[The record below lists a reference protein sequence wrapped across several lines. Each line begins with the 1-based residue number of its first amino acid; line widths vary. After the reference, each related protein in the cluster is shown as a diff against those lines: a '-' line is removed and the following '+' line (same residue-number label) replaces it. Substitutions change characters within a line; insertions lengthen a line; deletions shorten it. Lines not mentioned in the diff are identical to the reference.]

1 MSANDTSGEPGRRV
15 VREAAPRPAAEGRA
29 RSAARQLDDVL
40 ALPDHLS
47 DALWRVGSARIEPFD
62 APGGLV
68 VCGMGG
74 SAIGGDLAAVA
85 FGNRLSRPLTT
96 ESGYELPFAMLPDR
110 AVLCSSY
117 SGDTEETIACYEA
130 AETLGARRIVATTG
144 GELARLARADGVP
157 VIGLPAGLRP
167 RAAVGYLFTVAA
179 EVAALTGAAPGIRT
193 EIDSAAPDLREAS
206 VALAARADELVESLR
221 DSIPVIYG
229 ADLTAPVALR
239 WKTQINENAKLPAFT
254 ATLPEADHNE
264 IEGWNPGEEASRM
277 SAILL
282 EDRDQ
287 HPRVRQR
294 FELTASLMEPSAH
307 FVTRI
312 ETEGESRTG
321 RLLWAVMLGDL
332 LSLRLADER
341 GVDPGPTALL
351 DRLKE
356 SLGTP

>member
-1 MSANDTSGEPGRRV
+1 MTGND
-15 VREAAPRPAAEGRA
+15 
-29 RSAARQLDDVL
+29 RSNLLDDVL

-47 DALWRVGSARIEPFD
+47 DALWRVESARIEPFD

-96 ESGYELPFAMLPDR
+96 ERGYELPFAMLPDR

-130 AETLGARRIVATTG
+130 AEALGARRIVATTG
-144 GELARLARADGVP
+144 GRLAKAARADGVP
-157 VIGLPAGLRP
+157 VIGLPAGLQP

-193 EIDSAAPDLREAS
+193 EIDSAGAHLRE
-206 VALAARADELVESLR
+206 VAPALVERAEELAAQLTGSV
-221 DSIPVIYG
+221 PVIYG
-229 ADLTAPVALR
+229 ADLTVPVALR
-239 WKTQINENAKLPAFT
+239 WKTQVNENAKLPAFT
-254 ATLPEADHNE
+254 ASLPEADHNE
-264 IEGWNPGEEASRM
+264 IEGWDGAPEVGRM
-277 SAILL
+277 SAIFL

-294 FELTASLMEPSAH
+294 FDVTAATVEPAAH
-307 FVTRI
+307 HVARI
-312 ETEGESRTG
+312 ETEGESRTE

-332 LSLRLADER
+332 LSLQFAAAR
-341 GVDPGPTALL
+341 GVDPSKIEYI

-356 SLGTP
+356 ELGHP